1 MAYKSALAKAQGLGS
16 AKSGTMHW
24 WMQRVTAVALI
35 PLSFW
40 VILFIKQLLSAP
52 FNDMQQWLVNPIN
65 ASLLLAWVCIGFY
78 HAVLGLQIVIE
89 DYVSVEFWQIS
100 LVWLLKLAG
109 LAGAISSLVL
119 LMKIAVAAG

>member
-65 ASLLLAWVCIGFY
+65 ASLLLAWVCLGFY

-89 DYVSVEFWQIS
+89 DYVSAEFWQIS

>member
-1 MAYKSALAKAQGLGS
+1 MAYKSALATAQGLGS
-16 AKSGTMHW
+16 ARSGTMHW

-65 ASLLLAWVCIGFY
+65 ASLLLAWVCLGFY

-89 DYVSVEFWQIS
+89 DYISAEFWQIS

-119 LMKIAVAAG
+119 LMKIAIAAG

>member
-52 FNDMQQWLVNPIN
+52 FNDMQQWLVNPVN

-89 DYVSVEFWQIS
+89 DYVSAEFWQIS